1 MVTDCIIFGNKST
14 FLNALKRRRGKGYSR
29 RPKNPKIFKIFK
41 ILKAMQAPFL
51 KAAPAAISTGL

>member
-1 MVTDCIIFGNKST
+1 MATKALFE
-14 FLNALKRRRGKGYSR
+14 NAFKRRRGKGYSR

-41 ILKAMQAPFL
+41 ILKAMQAPFS